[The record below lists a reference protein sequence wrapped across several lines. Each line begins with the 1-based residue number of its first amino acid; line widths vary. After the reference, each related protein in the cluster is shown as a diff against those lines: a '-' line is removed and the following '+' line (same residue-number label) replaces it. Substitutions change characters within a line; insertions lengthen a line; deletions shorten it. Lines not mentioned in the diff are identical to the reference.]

1 MESRLLPSMHIKLRL
16 RHKVTGLALISALVP
31 VLALLGLLHW
41 QEDRLSAL
49 ALNQFEDRVHGELGA
64 ELRGLC
70 GMLEAAN
77 GLLQSKVDASLNVAH
92 DVLNRSGGVTF
103 GPQTA
108 AWDAENQVTHET
120 QHIELPEMKLGGIW
134 FGQNTNPSVPTPLV
148 DGVKQLVGGTC
159 TIFQRMND
167 SGDMLRV
174 ATNIEKADGQRAIGT
189 YIPSSSPVVQAVL
202 GGQTYRGPAYVVN
215 AWYISA
221 YEPLYD
227 STNRVVG
234 MLYVGV
240 RQESDASLRDTIS
253 RAKPGENGYVWVA
266 FGKNAYNL
274 PPFLMHGGGE
284 APASLTLDSV
294 KNASGKSMLRP
305 LIEDAVRSPGDVVFT
320 TGRWRAQKDPAD
332 PVYLDKEAAAIY
344 FAPWDWVIGLT
355 AYQLDSHTV
364 RNQLEAE
371 FYNLRLKVFFG
382 ALVIL
387 IFIGGAAA
395 FFGNLIAKPVAIAT
409 GVARKIADGDL
420 TADVVVHKGDD
431 ETTQL
436 LAASRDMIV
445 SLNSLLSQVKRSSIQ
460 LISTANEISSTS
472 KLQETT
478 VQDFGAS
485 TSQIA
490 AAVKEISA
498 TAQELVATM
507 SGVSDLAH
515 NTAALADSG
524 GRQLEGMKS
533 TMQNLGASTGS
544 ISQKLSTI
552 SDKAHAITG
561 VVTTITK
568 IADQTNLLSLN
579 AAIEAE
585 KAGEYGLGFG
595 VVAREIRRLADQ
607 TAVSVLDI
615 EHMVRDM
622 QSAVSAGVLEMDKF
636 TGEVRGSADE
646 VGSLGGRL
654 TTILQQV
661 QSLLPRF
668 GLVKEGM
675 SAQSQGAKQI
685 NEAMTGLTDGARRT
699 ADSLKEFDRAV
710 GNLHA
715 AVEGLRTEIARFK
728 VSESRSTGLTRIIFP
743 QKKGPK

>member
-1 MESRLLPSMHIKLRL
+1 MSLKFRLH
-16 RHKVTGLALISALVP
+16 HKVTGLALISALLP
-31 VLALLGLLHW
+31 VLALLGMLAW
-41 QEDRLSAL
+41 QEKHLSTL
-49 ALNQFEDRVHGELGA
+49 ALSQFEDRVHGELGV

-70 GMLEAAN
+70 GMLETAN

-92 DVLNRSGGVTF
+92 DLFARGGGVSF
-103 GPQTA
+103 GPETVG
-108 AWDAENQVTHET
+108 WDAENQVTHET
-120 QHIELPEMKLGGIW
+120 QHVVLPEMKLGGRW
-134 FGQNTNPSVPTPLV
+134 FGQVTDFTTASPLV
-148 DGVKQLVGGTC
+148 DQVKQLVGGTC
-159 TIFQRMND
+159 TIFQRINEA
-167 SGDMLRV
+167 GDMLRV
-174 ATNIEKADGQRAIGT
+174 ATNVEKLDGKRAVGT
-189 YIPSSSPVVQAVL
+189 FIPASSPVVQAVL
-202 GGQTYRGPAYVVN
+202 AGDTFRGPAYVVN
-215 AWYISA
+215 AWYVSA
-221 YEPLYD
+221 YEPLRD
-227 STNRVVG
+227 SDGRIVG

-240 RQESDASLRDTIS
+240 RQESDTSLRETIAK
-253 RAKPGENGYVWVA
+253 AKPGENGYVWVA
-266 FGKNAYNL
+266 FGKNSYSL

-284 APASLTLDSV
+284 PPATLKLDDV
-294 KNASGKSMLRP
+294 KDATGKPVLHA
-305 LIEDAVRSPGDVVFT
+305 LIDEAIKSPGVVQFT
-320 TGRWRAQKDPAD
+320 SGSWSVQKDPKD
-332 PVYLDKEAAAIY
+332 NRFLEKDAAAIY
-344 FAPWDWVIGLT
+344 YAPWDWVIGLT
-355 AYQLDSHTV
+355 AYHIDSHAVRDQLSNEFARLRVGVTV
-364 RNQLEAE
+364 GSLAI
-371 FYNLRLKVFFG
+371 
-382 ALVIL
+382 VIL
-387 IFIGGAAA
+387 IGLAAA
-395 FFGNLIAKPVAIAT
+395 YFGNVIAKPVATAT

-420 TADVVVHKGDD
+420 TADVAVVKGDD
-431 ETTQL
+431 ETAQL
-436 LAASRDMIV
+436 LTASRDMIV

-515 NTAALADSG
+515 GTASLADTG
-524 GRQLEGMKS
+524 GRQLEGMKAS
-533 TMQNLGASTGS
+533 MQTLAASTGS

-552 SDKAHAITG
+552 SDKARAITG

-636 TGEVRGSADE
+636 TGEVRGGAAE
-646 VGSLGGRL
+646 VGTLGERL
-654 TTILQQV
+654 STILQQV

-715 AVEGLRTEIARFK
+715 AVEGLRREISRFK
-728 VSESRSTGLTRIIFP
+728 VSENRATGLTRIIFP
-743 QKKGPK
+743 QKKDPK

>member
-1 MESRLLPSMHIKLRL
+1 MHIKLRL
-16 RHKVTGLALISALVP
+16 NHKVTGLALLSALVP
-31 VLALLGLLHW
+31 VLALLGMLAW
-41 QEDRLSAL
+41 QEDRLSNL
-49 ALNQFEDRVHGELGA
+49 ALSQFEDRVHGELGA

-70 GMLEAAN
+70 GMLETAN

-92 DVLNRSGGVTF
+92 DLFNRGGDLTF
-103 GPQTA
+103 GPETV
-108 AWDAENQVTHET
+108 AWEAENQVTHEV
-120 QHIELPEMKLGGIW
+120 QHLVLPQMKLGGRW
-134 FGQNTNPSVPTPLV
+134 FGQNTDFATPSPLV
-148 DGVKQLVGGTC
+148 DQVKQLVGGTC
-159 TIFQRMND
+159 TIFQRVNEA
-167 SGDMLRV
+167 GDMLRV
-174 ATNIEKADGQRAIGT
+174 TTNIQKLDGQRAIGT
-189 YIPSSSPVVQAVL
+189 FIPASSPVVQAVL
-202 GGQTYRGPAYVVN
+202 AGETFRGPAYVVN

-221 YEPLYD
+221 YEPLHD
-227 STNRVVG
+227 STGRIVG

-240 RQESDASLRDTIS
+240 RQESDASLRDTITRS
-253 RAKPGENGYVWVA
+253 KPGENGYVWIA

-274 PPFLMHGGGE
+274 PPFIMHGGGD
-284 APASLTLDSV
+284 APADLTLDSI

-305 LIEDAVRSPGDVVFT
+305 LVEDAVRSPGHVVFT
-320 TGRWRAQKDPAD
+320 AGQWRVQKDPPD
-332 PVYLDKEAAAIY
+332 PAYLDKEAAAVY
-344 FAPWDWVIGLT
+344 YAPWDWVIGLT
-355 AYQLDSHTV
+355 AYGQDSHTV
-364 RNQLEAE
+364 RNQLSAE
-371 FYNLRLKVFFG
+371 FSNLRETVVLG
-382 ALVIL
+382 ALVIFV
-387 IFIGGAAA
+387 IIGLGAAVM
-395 FFGNLIAKPVAIAT
+395 GRLIAKPVAIAT
-409 GVARKIADGDL
+409 GIARKIADGDL
-420 TADVVVHKGDD
+420 TGEIAVHKSDD
-431 ETTQL
+431 ETAQL
-436 LAASRDMIV
+436 LAANRDMV
-445 SLNSLLSQVKRSSIQ
+445 ASLNSLLSQVKRSSIQ

-515 NTAALADSG
+515 NTAALADTG

-533 TMQNLGASTGS
+533 SMQSLAASTGS

-552 SDKAHAITG
+552 SDKARAITG

-636 TGEVRGSADE
+636 TGEVRGGADE
-646 VGSLGGRL
+646 VGTLGGRL
-654 TTILQQV
+654 STILQQV

-710 GNLHA
+710 TNLHA
-715 AVEGLRTEIARFK
+715 SVEGLRREIARFK
-728 VSESRSTGLTRIIFP
+728 VSENHTTGLTRIIFP
-743 QKKGPK
+743 QKKNRGEG